1 MEARVLIRFLL
12 TFDPKKRWTA
22 EDVLESQWI
31 QKDVAWLR
39 TKYRENVLQHWI
51 KACRGLD
58 RIVQSRQQETAVC
71 LNPGVKR
78 SQGQVEQ
85 QQQIESGKFVCQFCL

>member
-1 MEARVLIRFLL
+1 MIRFLL
-12 TFDPKKRWTA
+12 TIDPKKRWTA

-39 TKYRENVLQHWI
+39 TKYRENVLQHWF
-51 KACRGLD
+51 KSCQGLD
-58 RIVQSRQQETAVC
+58 RIVQPRQQEAAVY

-85 QQQIESGKFVCQFCL
+85 QQQTESGKSVSSAF